1 MSSLQTLFYTFAK
14 VFFSS
19 SHFGSCFWNWLF
31 THFIFDPSLSFLR
44 HSRVSLNRPCPRLLH
59 FMGPSFQVSP
69 YRKTTERIRS
79 RAEIQEKTQSQPGLF
94 FSVKQAHLMM
104 NIHSV
109 PGLLLTPMEMNWIEP
124 DPLFICHGVC
134 RFRQHL
140 CSLVVRIALFSHES
154 LFWVLPPLLFMA
166 ATSKQRD

>member
-59 FMGPSFQVSP
+59 FMGPSFQGSP

-104 NIHSV
+104 NIHSGA
-109 PGLLLTPMEMNWIEP
+109 PSNSDGSELNRAWSSLHLSRCLLISAT
-124 DPLFICHGVC
+124 
-134 RFRQHL
+134 
-140 CSLVVRIALFSHES
+140 
-154 LFWVLPPLLFMA
+154 PLLVGGANRIVFA
-166 ATSKQRD
+166 REPVLGAPAVVVYGRHK